1 VRRHEVDLP
10 VYFGLSKREVREAFR
25 ALIEINGKSSTTYWS
40 ISEFRSQDELCTFD
54 LFNRLY
60 VAFRREDL
68 RNGFSIGSNSGI
80 RFASQNVQLIIRVFG
95 SNVLETEA

>member
-1 VRRHEVDLP
+1 VRRPEVDLP
-10 VYFGLSKREVREAFR
+10 VNFGLSRRKVREALR
-25 ALIEINGKSSTTYWS
+25 ALIEINGKSSTSYWS

-60 VAFRREDL
+60 VAFRREYL
-68 RNGFSIGSNSGI
+68 RNGFSNGSNSGI
-80 RFASQNVQLIIRVFG
+80 PFAPQNVQLIIGVFG